1 MQLAFILNNYGHLF
15 YLVGQSTY
23 TPLIKSHH
31 WNIKSL
37 PLHYYRYIGAYF
49 AVVAV
54 LTIAGVSLE
63 LRALLLGDEK
73 ATPQLAITIAL
84 TACSNFAAIFQC
96 KFYPDSLDKLHHLF
110 FQVDFL
116 FRKNLRRTFS
126 YQSYRLN
133 YSIKSIVCIFLG
145 VINLIV
151 VITLNAI
158 NDKELV
164 ITSIEMT
171 LKCISV
177 LVNLHAVFY
186 IGLHVCNQENFCK
199 IIDSVSSANNA
210 RSEQREDV
218 LLVHLLNCRQI
229 MTNIQI
235 FKIIHFKLWKASQMI
250 SQHFGWTIILWYL
263 QNFLDMTNSAFYL
276 YIFVQNGHFAL
287 GILRT
292 YNF

>member
-23 TPLIKSHH
+23 NPLMRSHYL
-31 WNIKSL
+31 NIKSL

-49 AVVAV
+49 AVVAALV
-54 LTIAGVSLE
+54 VAGVSLE
-63 LRALLLGDEK
+63 LHALLLGDEK
-73 ATPQLAITIAL
+73 ATPLLAITIAL
-84 TACSNFAAIFQC
+84 TACSNFSAIFQNKC
-96 KFYPDSLDKLHHLF
+96 YPNSLDKLHRLF
-110 FQVDFL
+110 FQIDLL

-133 YSIKSIVCIFLG
+133 YSIKFYVCIFLG
-145 VINLIV
+145 IFNLVV

-158 NDKELV
+158 NDRELV

-171 LKCISV
+171 LKCLSM

-186 IGLHVCNQENFCK
+186 IGLHVFNQENFCK
-199 IIDSVSSANNA
+199 IINSVSHANNA

-218 LLVHLLNCRQI
+218 LLGQLLNCRQI

-235 FKIIHFKLWKASQMI
+235 FKIIHFKLWKASLTI
-250 SQHFGWTIILWYL
+250 SQHFGWAIILWYL
-263 QNFLDMTNSAFYL
+263 QNFLDMTNAAFYL
-276 YIFVQNGHFAL
+276 YIFLQNGHFAL